1 MPSRPL
7 PEPAPGAVPIIVR
20 IGEVFLKGKNRNIFV
35 QRLIRNA
42 RRAVADMD
50 GVLVQP
56 MHLRPLVWHPPEQR
70 RQVLRRLE
78 RVFGIQSM
86 SPATIVAPD
95 EEAIAEAALEQ
106 ARGFPAGTRFKLES
120 RRRDKSFPIPSTELS
135 TRIGARI
142 VEATGL
148 PVDVRTPE
156 RTIYVE
162 VDRTRTFVFSES
174 LPGAG
179 GLPVGT
185 SANLC
190 LLLSG
195 GIDSPVAGW
204 SAMRR
209 GCNLNA
215 IYFHSFPYT
224 GDKTKEKVLSLA
236 RLLARWQGRLAVHVV
251 HFTEVQKRLRAHRRD
266 DLAILLYRRMMMRVA
281 SRIAMAED
289 AKGLVTG
296 ESLGQVASQTVENLG
311 VIEAAAQLPVLRPL
325 ITFDKAEIIERAR
338 HIGTYETSIQPYE
351 DSCSLFVPKSP
362 ATRARVRDL
371 DKAESELPIEAMA
384 AELIAG
390 TERIVLS

>member
-1 MPSRPL
+1 MPSRPS
-7 PEPAPGAVPIIVR
+7 PEPGPGTVPVILR
-20 IGEVFLKGKNRNIFV
+20 IGEVFLKGKNRGVFV
-35 QRLIRNA
+35 HRLVRNT
-42 RRAVADMD
+42 RRALADLD
-50 GVLVQP
+50 GILVQP
-56 MHLRPLVWHPPEQR
+56 MHLRPLVWHPPAMR
-70 RQVLRRLE
+70 RQVLQRLD
-78 RVFGIQSM
+78 RVFGIQSL

-95 EEAIAEAALEQ
+95 EDAIAEAALEQ
-106 ARGFPAGTRFKLES
+106 ARGFPAGARFKLES

-148 PVDVRTPE
+148 PVDVRNPE
-156 RTIYVE
+156 RTIYIE
-162 VDRTRTFVFSES
+162 IDRTRTFVFSES
-174 LPGAG
+174 IAGPG
-179 GLPVGT
+179 GLPVGS
-185 SANLC
+185 SANLA

-209 GCNLNA
+209 GCNLSS

-224 GDKTKEKVLSLA
+224 GDKTKEKVLHLA
-236 RLLARWQGRLAVHVV
+236 GLLARFQGRMAVHVV

-281 SRIAMAED
+281 SRIADSEG

-311 VIEAAAQLPVLRPL
+311 VIEAASQLPVLRPL
-325 ITFDKAEIIERAR
+325 IAFDKYEIIERAR
-338 HIGTYETSIQPYE
+338 RIGTFDTSIQPYE
-351 DSCSLFVPKSP
+351 DSCSLFVPKHP
-362 ATRARVRDL
+362 ATRARLRDL
-371 DKAESELPIEAMA
+371 ERAESELDIEAMA
-384 AELIAG
+384 AELVAG